1 MMYYFKNELNM
12 GKIKRFQILSVIF
25 VWITGTLLHFTH
37 DCFPN
42 SAVFTIISAVNES
55 MWEHLKLVFFPMLF
69 MTVIGY
75 FYNKDINNFLYAKLA
90 SILVAMSFIVVFF
103 YTYTGVIGRNFA
115 VLDIGNFFVA
125 VALGEYYAYKIMLS
139 DKDKIRS
146 ALAVAILVV
155 IFLCFAIFTYYPP
168 SIGLFANPLIG

>member
-1 MMYYFKNELNM
+1 MN
-12 GKIKRFQILSVIF
+12 KIKRFQILSVIF
-25 VWITGTLLHFTH
+25 VWIAGTILHFTH
-37 DCFPN
+37 DWFPN
-42 SAVFTIISAVNES
+42 SVVFTVISAVNES
-55 MWEHLKLVFFPMLF
+55 TWEHLKLVFFPMLF

-75 FYNKDINNFLYAKLA
+75 FYNKEVKNFLYAKLV

-115 VLDIGNFFVA
+115 VLDIGSFFVA

-139 DKDKIRS
+139 GKDKMSSI
-146 ALAVAILVV
+146 AVVAILAV
-155 IFLCFAIFTYYPP
+155 IFLCFAVFTYYPP

>member
-1 MMYYFKNELNM
+1 
-12 GKIKRFQILSVIF
+12 
-25 VWITGTLLHFTH
+25 
-37 DCFPN
+37 
-42 SAVFTIISAVNES
+42 
-55 MWEHLKLVFFPMLF
+55 

-139 DKDKIRS
+139 DKDKISS

>member
-1 MMYYFKNELNM
+1 MS
-12 GKIKRFQILSVIF
+12 KIKRFQILSAIF

-37 DCFPN
+37 DWFPN
-42 SAVFTIISAVNES
+42 SAVFTVISAVNES
-55 MWEHLKLVFFPMLF
+55 TWEHLKLIFFPMLL
-69 MTVIGY
+69 MTIIGY
-75 FYNKDINNFLYAKLA
+75 FYNKDVKNFLYAKLV

-115 VLDIGNFFVA
+115 VLDIGSFFVA

-139 DKDKIRS
+139 DKNKISS
-146 ALAVAILVV
+146 AMAVVILAV

-168 SIGLFANPLIG
+168 SIGLFANPLVG